1 MTNKEK
7 AFKLF
12 SQNKQPKDPE
22 VKALGIKY
30 KTLHEYWRLYQK
42 GERTSPRGSRAQVAS
57 GDALSTAN
65 LAQASFLTISPKQ
78 FTMTSTLL
86 WQAREAAI
94 REWGWDPN
102 ITPEDFLD
110 TYLYVSFK
118 QQGII
123 LGAYQVVD
131 KDRM

>member
-1 MTNKEK
+1 MTKKEK
-7 AFKLF
+7 AFNLF
-12 SQNKQPKDPE
+12 SQGKQPKNPE

-30 KTLHEYWRLYQK
+30 KTLCEYWRLFKK
-42 GERTSPRGSRAQVAS
+42 GERTSPRGSYAQTTS
-57 GDALSTAN
+57 GGAEPNAN
-65 LAQASFLTISPKQ
+65 LAEASTVIVSPKQ

-86 WQAREAAI
+86 WQARDAAI

-118 QQGII
+118 QQRII

-131 KDRM
+131 KEQE